1 MNPLQVVHICNRPGY
16 LLVELRT
23 AENRPISMTLDFDE
37 TPALHSA
44 YEHLCEVASAAC
56 ESVFRDLIRLDV
68 PDTAPVDP
76 PMVLPPCRI
85 CEKKHET
92 NVWVNGKPY
101 CVDHAPA

>member
-1 MNPLQVVHICNRPGY
+1 MNPLRVVHICNRPGY

-23 AENRPISMTLDFDE
+23 AENRPVSMTLDFDE

-44 YEHLCEVASAAC
+44 YEQLCEVASAAC

-68 PDTAPVDP
+68 PDTAPVEDEQKR
-76 PMVLPPCRI
+76 PCRI
-85 CEKKHET
+85 CD
-92 NVWVNGKPY
+92 VLVIPVYRNGKPY